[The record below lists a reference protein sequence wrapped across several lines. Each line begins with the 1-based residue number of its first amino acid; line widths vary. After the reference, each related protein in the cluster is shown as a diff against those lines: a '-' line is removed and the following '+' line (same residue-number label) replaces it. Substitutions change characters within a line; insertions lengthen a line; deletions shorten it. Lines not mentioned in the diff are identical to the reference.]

1 MVYTDQ
7 DFRNLSEESYDNYE
21 IGDTVKHDG
30 KTFEIMEKRD
40 DTQNGLRS
48 YAFAPVV
55 NGKPD
60 TNNIVMGYAGTELT
74 SMKDWKTNANLPFHN
89 NTDDLK
95 IDERYN
101 IKRGTST
108 KLIPVNK
115 MKEMQTLEGFTEY
128 IAKTNVNSLIERN
141 S

>member
-40 DTQNGLRS
+40 DTQNGLRF
-48 YAFAPVV
+48 YEFAPAV
-55 NGKPD
+55 NEKPD

-101 IKRGTST
+101 IK
-108 KLIPVNK
+108 
-115 MKEMQTLEGFTEY
+115 KEEQAL
-128 IAKTNVNSLIERN
+128 NLSQ
-141 S
+141 

>member
-48 YAFAPVV
+48 YAVSYTHLTLP
-55 NGKPD
+55 
-60 TNNIVMGYAGTELT
+60 TNREV
-74 SMKDWKTNANLPFHN
+74 
-89 NTDDLK
+89 
-95 IDERYN
+95 
-101 IKRGTST
+101 
-108 KLIPVNK
+108 
-115 MKEMQTLEGFTEY
+115 
-128 IAKTNVNSLIERN
+128 
-141 S
+141 

>member
-1 MVYTDQ
+1 MKFSDK
-7 DFRNLSEESYDNYE
+7 LSFKVADESYKDLKKGREYDLNGQNFKV
-21 IGDTVKHDG
+21 I
-30 KTFEIMEKRD
+30 EKRD

-55 NGKPD
+55 NGKVD
-60 TNNIVMGYAGTELT
+60 TSHIYMGYAGTELT

-101 IKRGTST
+101 IK
-108 KLIPVNK
+108 
-115 MKEMQTLEGFTEY
+115 KEEQAL
-128 IAKTNVNSLIERN
+128 NLSQ
-141 S
+141 